1 MSPLVLCSPKPSHP
15 TVPAL
20 TLTPLQ
26 PAALP
31 ALQQLR
37 DDLLAPHTQPGLAEE
52 LTDVARGH
60 GQHAC
65 LAWRDGRVVGCAGW
79 VLLGIEQDGCGYGA
93 PVVAADQEVASLLIA
108 RVTAMASEAGAK
120 RLRISAVAAESA
132 KQASLLAAGFQPV
145 FEFVHWALPL
155 PIAGS
160 ATLAGGLRSLPY
172 AEIDWPA
179 LRACYA
185 QCFKQVPNAPV
196 PDEDAMREEWSAAD
210 WTVSRVLVDELG
222 HYQAFLLI
230 SGTEVDAVG
239 VMPALQGRG
248 LAAALYAQAGEV
260 LQRRGVHHLHAMV
273 ASSNSASMALHAR
286 LGGYEHQPRRTVYQ
300 LSLC

>member
-1 MSPLVLCSPKPSHP
+1 MSPLVLCSPRPHNA
-15 TVPAL
+15 TVSTI

-26 PAALP
+26 AAALP

-37 DDLLAPHTQPGLAEE
+37 DDLLAPHAQPGLAEE

-65 LAWRDGRVVGCAGW
+65 LAWRRGQAVGCAGW
-79 VLLGIEQDGCGYGA
+79 VLQGVEQDGCGYGA
-93 PVVAADQEVASLLIA
+93 PLLAADQEVASLLIA
-108 RVTAMASEAGAK
+108 RVIAVASEAGAK
-120 RLRISAVAAESA
+120 RLRIGSFAAESA
-132 KQASLLAAGFQPV
+132 KQSALLAAGFVPV

-155 PIAGS
+155 PIAGTT
-160 ATLAGGLRSLPY
+160 TLPAGLRSLPY

-185 QCFKQVPNAPV
+185 QCFQQVPNAPV
-196 PDEDAMREEWSAAD
+196 PDVAAMQEEWSAAD
-210 WTVSRVLVDELG
+210 WTVSRVLVDEQG
-222 HYQAFLLI
+222 HYQAFLLV
-230 SGTEVDAVG
+230 SGEEVDAVG

-248 LAAALYAQAGEV
+248 LAAALYAQAGEA
-260 LQRRGVHHLHAMV
+260 LRRRGVSHLHAMV
-273 ASSNSASMALHAR
+273 ASSNGASMALHER
-286 LGGYEHQPRRTVYQ
+286 LGGYEHLPRRTVYQ